1 MTALAGRRFAL
12 VLGGGGTRGF
22 AHVGVIEALEA
33 AGQSPAQVVGSSM
46 GALIGA
52 VWCAGTSPS
61 EMRNLLEE
69 LRRADLFRI
78 AHRDMA
84 FKRMR
89 SPGLYRP
96 EPLADVVGGLLGHV
110 TFGDL
115 ERLMLVS
122 TVDINTGEQVIWGGP
137 GHEDVPVVDTVLA
150 SCALPGFLPPH
161 PVRGAWCV
169 DGSVAGNLPV
179 HAVTAPCDVIV
190 TVDVGG
196 KAGEREGYQDEG
208 FATVWTRAI
217 ELGIRRIDE
226 IRLAHW
232 QTPPLLLVRPD
243 VGRVRLLDFRK
254 NLVLADAGRVAMERA
269 LGGGV
274 TEPV

>member
-1 MTALAGRRFAL
+1 MTALHGKRFAL

-22 AHVGVIEALEA
+22 AHVGVIEVLEA
-33 AGQSPAQVVGSSM
+33 AGHSPVQVVGSSM

-52 VWCAGTSPS
+52 VWCAGTSPA

-96 EPLADVVGGLLGHV
+96 EPLADVVSGLLGHV

-115 ERLMLVS
+115 ERPMLVS
-122 TVDINTGEQVIWGGP
+122 TVDLNAGEQVVWGGP
-137 GHEDVPVVDTVLA
+137 GHEDVPVVDAVLA

-169 DGSVAGNLPV
+169 DGSVAGNL
-179 HAVTAPCDVIV
+179 
-190 TVDVGG
+190 
-196 KAGEREGYQDEG
+196 
-208 FATVWTRAI
+208 
-217 ELGIRRIDE
+217 
-226 IRLAHW
+226 
-232 QTPPLLLVRPD
+232 
-243 VGRVRLLDFRK
+243 
-254 NLVLADAGRVAMERA
+254 
-269 LGGGV
+269 
-274 TEPV
+274 